1 MNLIRSG
8 EESLRQATVLNPQD
22 FDAWAIWGGVLRR
35 KLDFH
40 SAYEKYKQA
49 AEVSNWHPYP
59 FLNALKLE
67 AKTTGKINL
76 ANRKDQL
83 LAAEELRKSQS
94 LTEPPTDMPWCY
106 YDLAEMKL
114 YQGDRDG
121 FLSYLD
127 EGISH
132 SEDWQIESFQ
142 RTLQETLVDSK
153 INLPGLEEGMKKIQ
167 QALPLRKKKKR
178 ASRKP
183 AGKS

>member
-1 MNLIRSG
+1 M
-8 EESLRQATVLNPQD
+8 
-22 FDAWAIWGGVLRR
+22 
-35 KLDFH
+35 
-40 SAYEKYKQA
+40 
-49 AEVSNWHPYP
+49 
-59 FLNALKLE
+59 
-67 AKTTGKINL
+67 
-76 ANRKDQL
+76 

-94 LTEPPTDMPWCY
+94 LTEPPTDIPWCY

-142 RTLQETLVDSK
+142 RALQETLVDSK
-153 INLPGLEEGMKKIQ
+153 INLPGLEDGMKKIQ

-178 ASRKP
+178 SSRKP
-183 AGKS
+183 AAKS